1 MDFQQRLNQLKFASF
16 MNENDKDYKDYQ
28 KYEQK
33 FVEEKHINDE
43 SKYWMKSLE
52 HRESKKNMLDYYK
65 QSYD

>member
-1 MDFQQRLNQLKFASF
+1 

-43 SKYWMKSLE
+43 SKYRMKSLE